1 MSIRED
7 EIAADAMGVNTTRI
21 KVTAFVLSAFFAG
34 AGGVLFAHYKAF
46 KPDTFGFILSMNYVV
61 MIVLGGTGSIT
72 GATMAAIGLTILPE
86 LLKPV
91 KDKVPFFTD
100 EYRQVIY
107 ALLLVLMMILRPTGV
122 FGTGELSFAGL
133 KRWLSR
139 GKSPVTSFDEG
150 MEKEGDNAIADTA
163 APTAS
168 ASSTTASPVQRCE
181 PVRLREASC

>member
-1 MSIRED
+1 
-7 EIAADAMGVNTTRI
+7 
-21 KVTAFVLSAFFAG
+21 
-34 AGGVLFAHYKAF
+34 
-46 KPDTFGFILSMNYVV
+46 MNYVV

-122 FGTGELSFAGL
+122 FGTGELSLAGL
-133 KRWLSR
+133 RRWLRR
-139 GKSPVTSFDEG
+139 GKTPVTSFAEG
-150 MEKEGDNAIADTA
+150 LTAEGNRALEDTSSISIGDALEEGNEPTGANVEVTRSHSSTSAIQSSFASSASAPSMLDCSDILLDVADLTRRFGGLTA
-163 APTAS
+163 VGNVNITAS
-168 ASSTTASPVQRCE
+168 
-181 PVRLREASC
+181 